1 MKRLTLYLIL
11 LSAALSALGQTH
23 RIEQPDI
30 MFQQQ
35 RLFEL
40 VAVELTDTATVLDMR
55 VNQKPNLWF
64 MFGDDMLLR
73 DVQGRTWPI
82 RGLDSR
88 YGKGLNEKIFARH
101 EGEIRVRLIFPPV
114 PDWDVDNVDL
124 TGEPPTEAGIYGIRL
139 DSLKWADLI
148 DPMEGAATM
157 TRVDSLPMPDIRYG
171 VATIR
176 GRLLNFRRGMLSHI
190 ILNQSASFY
199 QYNATALDTL
209 HIPISD
215 NGDFECRLPVTHTQP
230 VMLGYEGRRLMM
242 CYATPDDTTSVRL
255 DMFAMHQPKKE
266 RKGYYSLVESGPLA
280 ALANEYNHTQPIENY
295 RELRQFAL
303 DTYINHPDFIGSN
316 PKDLL
321 PKVVDRRIHNRN
333 IHYKKL
339 SPALQEL
346 LKLND
351 QLCLIAIY
359 QQELMGFPNHI
370 NQRGGVVKA
379 MYNRRRKRW
388 AEEVKPYVTEAY
400 LKMLTSQKQLLCPAF
415 MGVAHLLSQMPTMYP
430 DYVDHEVN
438 ALSMKQQLHKDYTQL
453 DSVQLQQNMA
463 TLPKAYQLWID
474 NYRQRLSQLMADNSR
489 RTDYEV
495 CQLPEV
501 PPYSDHLLFE
511 RICQRYRGRLIF
523 LHIWHPTINSD
534 MAMTRNTIM
543 PLQKEFEEYDIAW
556 VHLARHNNEN
566 SWRQQLPQL
575 PGYHYPFTTNY
586 QPIGIIRSVMG
597 KHQSRYLYV
606 IVDETGRV
614 VYKRNKPTDLLDLRE
629 QLKKYAKKKR

>member
-242 CYATPDDTTSVRL
+242 CYAAPDDTTSVRL

-295 RELRQFAL
+295 RGLRQFAL

-339 SPALQEL
+339 SPAL
-346 LKLND
+346 
-351 QLCLIAIY
+351 
-359 QQELMGFPNHI
+359 
-370 NQRGGVVKA
+370 
-379 MYNRRRKRW
+379 
-388 AEEVKPYVTEAY
+388 
-400 LKMLTSQKQLLCPAF
+400 
-415 MGVAHLLSQMPTMYP
+415 
-430 DYVDHEVN
+430 
-438 ALSMKQQLHKDYTQL
+438 
-453 DSVQLQQNMA
+453 
-463 TLPKAYQLWID
+463 
-474 NYRQRLSQLMADNSR
+474 
-489 RTDYEV
+489 
-495 CQLPEV
+495 
-501 PPYSDHLLFE
+501 
-511 RICQRYRGRLIF
+511 
-523 LHIWHPTINSD
+523 
-534 MAMTRNTIM
+534 
-543 PLQKEFEEYDIAW
+543 
-556 VHLARHNNEN
+556 
-566 SWRQQLPQL
+566 
-575 PGYHYPFTTNY
+575 
-586 QPIGIIRSVMG
+586 
-597 KHQSRYLYV
+597 
-606 IVDETGRV
+606 
-614 VYKRNKPTDLLDLRE
+614 
-629 QLKKYAKKKR
+629 